1 MKQHTFTIVIEKEPE
16 DPGFY
21 AHCPALPGCF
31 GAGLTIEETV
41 EDMRAAI
48 ALYLE
53 DLVEHGEEIP
63 ADAGQPMIR
72 EVTLDISA

>member
-1 MKQHTFTIVIEKEPE
+1 MKSHTFTIVIEKELE

-21 AHCPALPGCF
+21 AHCPTLPGCF
-31 GAGLTIEETV
+31 GAGLTVEETV

-53 DLVEHGEEIP
+53 DLIEHGEPIP
-63 ADAGQPMIR
+63 VDVGQPTIR
-72 EVTLDISA
+72 EVTLDVPA